1 MSDQFVD
8 AAKERM
14 GAIERLLKGLPGI
27 RGYVDKELRRDAD
40 KRVRDMIAQE
50 LEVQKQALLEVQRT
64 LLNGGGLL
72 WLDNVDQAVQKL
84 QILIDRIKTASYG
97 YAGLF
102 DPVRIREE
110 QLDAL
115 NRFDQAMAARTV
127 DVKMSI
133 MSLSNAVNES
143 GDIGSAVRK
152 LTDLLADLN
161 NLYSKRYEAILSPGL
176 LETPGYMNETEQPE
190 QSDQVDS

>member
-40 KRVRDMIAQE
+40 KRVRDLIAQE
-50 LEVQKQALLEVQRT
+50 LEVQKQALLEIQRT
-64 LLNGGGLL
+64 LLDGNGLL

-102 DPVRIREE
+102 DPVRVREE
-110 QLDAL
+110 ALDAL
-115 NRFDQAMAARTV
+115 HRFDQAIAERAV
-127 DVKMSI
+127 DVKMAVDG
-133 MSLSNAVNES
+133 LRKAVNEN
-143 GDIGSAVRK
+143 GDIGSSIRK
-152 LTDLLADLN
+152 VTDLMAELN
-161 NLYSKRYEAILSPGL
+161 NLYTKRHEAILSPGL
-176 LETPGYMNETEQPE
+176 LETPGYMNDTE
-190 QSDQVDS
+190 QSDTVES

>member
-40 KRVRDMIAQE
+40 KRVRDLIAQE
-50 LEVQKQALLEVQRT
+50 LEVQKQALLEIQRT
-64 LLNGGGLL
+64 LLDGNGLL

-102 DPVRIREE
+102 DPVRVREE
-110 QLDAL
+110 ALDAL
-115 NRFDQAMAARTV
+115 HRFDQAIAERAV
-127 DVKMSI
+127 DVKMAVDG
-133 MSLSNAVNES
+133 LRKAVNEN
-143 GDIGSAVRK
+143 GDIGGSIRK
-152 LTDLLADLN
+152 LVDLMAELN
-161 NLYSKRYEAILSPGL
+161 NLYTKRHEAILSPGL
-176 LETPGYMNETEQPE
+176 LETPGYMNDTE
-190 QSDQVDS
+190 QSDTVES

>member
-27 RGYVDKELRRDAD
+27 KGYVDKELRRDAD
-40 KRVRDMIAQE
+40 KQVRTLLAQE
-50 LEVQKQALLEVQRT
+50 LEVQKQELLSVQR
-64 LLNGGGLL
+64 LLLDSGGLL
-72 WLDNVDQAVQKL
+72 WLDNVDQSVQKL

-102 DPVRIREE
+102 DAVRIREE

-115 NRFDQAMAARTV
+115 NKFDQAMATRTV
-127 DVKMSI
+127 DIKMAIANLRKAAS
-133 MSLSNAVNES
+133 ES
-143 GDIGSAVRK
+143 GDIADATRK

-161 NLYSKRYEAILSPGL
+161 NLYSKRYEAMLSPQL
-176 LETPGYMNETEQPE
+176 LDTPGYMNDTEQP
-190 QSDQVDS
+190 DQQPTSGA